1 MIIPLRTDRPPKRTP
16 VITQALIVVNMV
28 VYLAGVSGS
37 YFSLFESAQEMANWG
52 HFDPRDFKAWQLVTY
67 QFLHD
72 PHGIFHL
79 AFNMLF
85 LWVFGSAVEDRLGR
99 VGFLAFYIGGGAVA
113 ALAHALVNAA
123 PVIGAS
129 GSIAGVTGAFLAL
142 FPRSR
147 VKILIFFFFI
157 GFFNIPS
164 LWFIAFYMS
173 IDVLRQLSDFLGAGG
188 SDVAYMAH
196 IAGYV
201 YGFSVGFFLLATK
214 LLKREEFDVFFLF
227 TQARRRAAF
236 RAASRQGPSGM
247 WDSAQADTGQ
257 RLAKQT
263 VKAAP
268 LTPAQLRR
276 TQLRTKINRLLATG
290 DVEEAARSYQE
301 LLGET
306 SPSAPEASSK
316 TAADQTVAIAATVLA
331 EQGQLDIASQLYSL
345 GAHADAARA
354 YELLIQ
360 SYPSTTRADEVR
372 LILGLLYARHL
383 NLPQRARELIEQ
395 AKPRLRDEGQTRLA
409 DQLLAEL
416 AT

>member
-1 MIIPLRTDRPPKRTP
+1 MIIPLRTDRPTKRTP
-16 VITQALIVVNMV
+16 VITQALIVVNML
-28 VYLAGVSGS
+28 VYLAGMSGS
-37 YFSLFESAQEMANWG
+37 YFSMFESGEVVAAWG
-52 HFDPRDFKAWQLVTY
+52 HFDPHDFKAWQLVTY

-72 PHGIFHL
+72 PHGIWHL

-99 VGFLAFYIGGGAVA
+99 VGFLGFYIGGGAVA
-113 ALAHALVNAA
+113 AVAHAMVNQA

-129 GSIAGVTGAFLAL
+129 GSIAAVTGAFLAL
-142 FPRSR
+142 FPRS
-147 VKILIFFFFI
+147 KIQILVFFFI
-157 GFFNIPS
+157 IGFFSIPS
-164 LWFIAFYMS
+164 LWFIAFYIG
-173 IDVLRQLSDFLGAGG
+173 IDVLRQVSDFLGAGG
-188 SDVAYMAH
+188 SGVAYMAH

-227 TQARRRAAF
+227 TQARRRASF
-236 RAASRQGPSGM
+236 RAASSKGPSGM
-247 WDSAQADTGQ
+247 WDSAQADTEK

-263 VKAAP
+263 AKTAP
-268 LTPAQLRR
+268 LTPLQVR
-276 TQLRTKINRLLATG
+276 QGELRTKINRLLASG
-290 DVEEAARSYQE
+290 DVQEAARSYQE
-301 LLGET
+301 LLAES
-306 SPSAPEASSK
+306 SPTTPEAHSK
-316 TAADQTVAIAATVLA
+316 TEADEAAAGAATVLA

-360 SYPSTTRADEVR
+360 SYPSTARGDEVR

-383 NLPQRARELIEQ
+383 NVPQRARELIEQ

>member
-263 VKAAP
+263 ATAAP
-268 LTPAQLRR
+268 LTPAELHR
-276 TQLRTKINRLLATG
+276 TQLRTKINKLLATG

-306 SPSAPEASSK
+306 SPSAPEAPSK